1 MYSKTLLK
9 SAVSVLGVVF
19 ALSLCIGFSG
29 SIAMAI
35 DEDDGP
41 LCPDSDSDK
50 CCNNDEFTKDFR
62 WEECKFRDKGEN
74 PYFILK
80 PGYGLVLEGEEEED
94 GEGILYVREEVTVLR
109 DKKKININGRKIKTR
124 VVEERAMERES
135 EEDPW
140 KTVEISRNW
149 FAICKETN
157 DVYYFGEDSKDC
169 DLEVG
174 GFDPEDDTKC
184 ADESDP
190 DPGGSWEVG
199 VIPEGGDEI
208 AMPGIIMPGTF
219 LLGSRYFQEYAP
231 PNAVDRA
238 EHVAMGVSVN
248 IPDLVDQD
256 DCVEVVDTNPAEG
269 ECEDDDAKTYCPGIG
284 IVKDQ
289 ELELVGYG
297 KGGKWEGEQEGD
309 N

>member
-19 ALSLCIGFSG
+19 ALSICIGLTG
-29 SIAMAI
+29 GIAMA
-35 DEDDGP
+35 DDDDWNQCG
-41 LCPDSDSDK
+41 
-50 CCNNDEFTKDFR
+50 NNDEFTKDFR
-62 WEECKFRDKGEN
+62 WEECKFTDKGEN

-80 PGYGLVLEGEEEED
+80 PGYRLVLEGEEEVEED
-94 GEGILYVREEVTVLR
+94 DGSVTPLYVREEVTVLR
-109 DKKKININGRKIKTR
+109 DKKKINIDGRKIKTR

-135 EEDPW
+135 DDDPW

-149 FAICKETN
+149 FAICKKTN

-174 GFDPEDDTKC
+174 GFNPEDDTKC
-184 ADESDP
+184 ADGSDP
-190 DPGGSWEVG
+190 DPGGSWEAG
-199 VIPEGGDEI
+199 VIPEDGDEI

-219 LLGSRYFQEYAP
+219 LNGSRYFQEYAP

-238 EHVAMGVSVN
+238 EHTAMGVSVN

-269 ECEDDDAKTYCPGIG
+269 ECGDDDAKTYCPGIG

-289 ELELVGYG
+289 ELELIGYG
-297 KGGKWEGEQEGD
+297 YGDEWEGEQEGD